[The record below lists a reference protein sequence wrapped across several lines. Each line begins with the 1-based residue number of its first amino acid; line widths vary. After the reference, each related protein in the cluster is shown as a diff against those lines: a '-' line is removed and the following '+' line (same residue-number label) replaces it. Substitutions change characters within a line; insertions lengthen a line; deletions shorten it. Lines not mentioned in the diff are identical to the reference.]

1 MLSQFATIDEVKAA
15 IEGVKVVSLD
25 KPGKSSTVHWRIGD
39 AKGNQVVLEFVD
51 GVPHFYDNKTKR
63 LSRKEQPF
71 YIFYSRRFYFRC
83 NYFSQADC
91 NLQPLI

>member
-1 MLSQFATIDEVKAA
+1 MRM
-15 IEGVKVVSLD
+15 VS
-25 KPGKSSTVHWRIGD
+25 
-39 AKGNQVVLEFVD
+39 F
-51 GVPHFYDNKTKR
+51 NKTKR

-91 NLQPLI
+91 NLQPLIQYYEKHIYITRRQQELFNRKSLINV